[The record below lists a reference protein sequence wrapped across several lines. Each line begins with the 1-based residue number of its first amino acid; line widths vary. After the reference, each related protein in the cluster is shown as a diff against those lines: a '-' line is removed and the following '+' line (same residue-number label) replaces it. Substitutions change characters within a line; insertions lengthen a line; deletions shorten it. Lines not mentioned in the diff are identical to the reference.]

1 MGDKLKV
8 SSKARQDECTK
19 LNESRIL
26 SENITKET
34 EKTVSCLKGHSKEL
48 ETSKEGIINQILQKR
63 NEITKS
69 YVNLKKESDVSNK
82 LQILSKVMQRSDDT
96 TAFSNKL
103 KTAIDSD
110 NNLRI
115 LSKVNQDEMTRLPE
129 LREKSE
135 NRIVTEN
142 NKLICS
148 SQTISCL
155 KEDRNYIIHY
165 NI

>member
-1 MGDKLKV
+1 M
-8 SSKARQDECTK
+8 
-19 LNESRIL
+19 
-26 SENITKET
+26 
-34 EKTVSCLKGHSKEL
+34 
-48 ETSKEGIINQILQKR
+48 
-63 NEITKS
+63 
-69 YVNLKKESDVSNK
+69 KKESDVSNK

-115 LSKVNQDEMTRLPE
+115 LSKVNKDEMTRLPE

-148 SQTISCL
+148 SQTILCL
-155 KEDRNYIIHY
+155 K
-165 NI
+165 

>member
-1 MGDKLKV
+1 MGDKLKA
-8 SSKARQDECTK
+8 SSNARQDKCTK

-34 EKTVSCLKGHSKEL
+34 EKTVSCLKGHSEEL

-63 NEITKS
+63 NETTKS

-82 LQILSKVMQRSDDT
+82 LQILSKVMQRSDET

-135 NRIVTEN
+135 TRIVTKS
-142 NKLICS
+142 NKLIRS

-155 KEDRNYIIHY
+155 KEDSEYITTS
-165 NI
+165 